1 MWKKRMGEW
10 LQRSLNAKL
19 WILNYLLKVV
29 EGLLSADVMQEDA
42 TLSYKSYY
50 KRGNVIQRRKSM
62 VYLVDQKLEASLMA
76 HW

>member
-1 MWKKRMGEW
+1 MGEW

-42 TLSYKSYY
+42 TFSYKSYY

-62 VYLVDQKLEASLMA
+62 VYHVDQKLGASLMA
-76 HW
+76 QW